1 MKVVRFICRI
11 LLGLVFIFS
20 GFVKGIDPMGSAIKF
35 GEYFSAFHL
44 SFLGN
49 FSLLFSVLLASAEFI
64 IGIALLLGLRM
75 KIASWAVF
83 LFMSFF
89 TLLTLILAL
98 TNPVSDCGCFG
109 DAIKL
114 TNWQTFLKNVIL
126 MVPVMVVF
134 LERNKFSVRYK
145 PLGEWVTL
153 GILFTGI
160 LLVIRYCYFYLPIMD
175 FLPYRTGTNI
185 PKAMEIPEGAP
196 QDEYKTILYYQK
208 DGVTKEFTL
217 ENYPWQDSTWKWVD
231 TKTVLIKKGYQP
243 PIHDFRFTDQEGND
257 ITDLV
262 LYDTRYV
269 FLLISPNVQ
278 KANTAGIMQAKSLAD
293 LCHGGNCAF
302 YALTAS
308 PFSEIRNF
316 TEKNNPGFPFY
327 HADETTLQTMIR
339 SNPGLMLIKD
349 GTIIAKWSYREF
361 PEVERLKNDILGYAV
376 TYYREK
382 RESLTKTILILTLLL
397 TLAVIKI
404 LQLNFDRRD

>member
-1 MKVVRFICRI
+1 MRAFRFICRI

-35 GEYFSAFHL
+35 NEYFSAFHL
-44 SFLGN
+44 GFLSN
-49 FSLLFSVLLASAEFI
+49 FSLVFSILLASTEFI

-89 TLLTLILAL
+89 TILTLILAL

-114 TNWQTFLKNVIL
+114 TNWQTFLKNLIL

-134 LERNKFSVRYK
+134 LARKKFPVRYK
-145 PLGEWVTL
+145 PVGEWITL
-153 GILFTGI
+153 GILFAGI
-160 LLVIRYCYFYLPIMD
+160 LLVIRYCYFYLPIID

-196 QDEYKTILYYQK
+196 QDEYNTILYYEK
-208 DGVTKEFTL
+208 DGVIKEFTL
-217 ENYPWQDSTWKWVD
+217 DNYPWQDSSWKWVD
-231 TKTVLIKKGYQP
+231 TKTILVKKGYEP
-243 PIHDFRFTDQEGND
+243 PIHDFRFTDKDGND
-257 ITDLV
+257 ITDMV
-262 LYDTRYV
+262 LYSSNYV
-269 FLLISPNVQ
+269 FLLISPNLQ
-278 KANTAGIMQAKSLAD
+278 KANADGIMQAKALAD
-293 LCHGGNCAF
+293 LCNGGNCSF
-302 YALTAS
+302 FALSAS
-308 PFSEIRNF
+308 PISEIKNF
-316 TEKNNPGFPFY
+316 TEKHGPGFPFY

-361 PEVERLKNDILGYAV
+361 PEAERLKNDILGYAV

-397 TLAVIKI
+397 TLAIIKI
-404 LQLNFDRRD
+404 LQLYFDRRD

>member
-1 MKVVRFICRI
+1 MRALRFICRI

-35 GEYFSAFHL
+35 SEYFSAFHL

-89 TLLTLILAL
+89 TILTLILAL

-114 TNWQTFLKNVIL
+114 TNWQTFLKNVVL
-126 MVPVMVVF
+126 MVPVMMVF
-134 LERNKFSVRYK
+134 LSRNKFPVRYK
-145 PLGEWVTL
+145 PFGEWVTL
-153 GILFTGI
+153 GILYIGI
-160 LLVIRYCYFYLPIMD
+160 LLVIRYCYFYLPVID

-185 PKAMEIPEGAP
+185 PRAMEIPEGAP
-196 QDEYKTILYYQK
+196 QDEYRTILYYQK

-231 TKTVLIKKGYQP
+231 TKTILIKKGYEP
-243 PIHDFRFTDQEGND
+243 PIHDFRFTDPDGND
-257 ITDLV
+257 ITDRI
-262 LYDTRYV
+262 LYDTKYV

-278 KANTAGIMQAKSLAD
+278 KANVAGILKAKALAD
-293 LCHGGNCAF
+293 FCNGGNCSF

-308 PFSEIRNF
+308 PISEIRQF

-349 GTIIAKWSYREF
+349 GTIVAKWSYREF
-361 PEVERLKNDILGYAV
+361 PEAERLKNDILGYAV